1 MTRKEIIV
9 YREWIHL
16 FYLRNLRLTNRKD
29 MINVKPYL
37 QQIERLRLMLR
48 LLILTYIDRRQVYI
62 YFIEDA

>member
-1 MTRKEIIV
+1 
-9 YREWIHL
+9 
-16 FYLRNLRLTNRKD
+16 